1 MKKHK
6 PFRPAFGLGNAHL
19 QTLFPALFRKQPQPE
34 IEIERFELSDGD
46 FVECFWHRKPH
57 QDSTKPIV
65 VLFHG
70 LEGSYLSPYI
80 QGMMNTLGS
89 EGFSSVLMHFRGCSG
104 KINRLPR
111 SYHSGDTGDAKMWIE
126 SLVKRYP
133 KHPLFAIGYS
143 LGGNMLLKLLGEWS
157 DASPITAAV
166 SVSAPMQLE
175 VCADRMNSGFS
186 RLYQNHLM
194 KNLRN
199 SLLEKYTHHPMHAFI
214 GIDENRVKK
223 LKNFWEFDDV
233 YTAPIHG
240 FTSASE
246 YYQQSSAK
254 QFLKD
259 ITTDTLI
266 IQALDDPFMTPE
278 ILPDKK
284 ELSSH
289 VKIELSPHGGHVGF
303 VGGSFIRPK
312 YWLENRITDYLK
324 TAHAQFN

>member
-1 MKKHK
+1 
-6 PFRPAFGLGNAHL
+6 
-19 QTLFPALFRKQPQPE
+19 
-34 IEIERFELSDGD
+34 
-46 FVECFWHRKPH
+46 
-57 QDSTKPIV
+57 
-65 VLFHG
+65 
-70 LEGSYLSPYI
+70 
-80 QGMMNTLGS
+80 
-89 EGFSSVLMHFRGCSG
+89 
-104 KINRLPR
+104 
-111 SYHSGDTGDAKMWIE
+111 
-126 SLVKRYP
+126 
-133 KHPLFAIGYS
+133 
-143 LGGNMLLKLLGEWS
+143 MLLKLLGEWS
-157 DASPITAAV
+157 DSSPITAAV
-166 SVSAPMQLE
+166 SVSAPMQLD

-194 KNLRN
+194 KNLRD
-199 SLLEKYTHHPMHAFI
+199 SLLKKYTHHPMHSLI
-214 GIDENRVKK
+214 GIDEKRVKK
-223 LKNFWEFDDV
+223 LRSFWEFDDV

-246 YYQQSSAK
+246 YYQKSSAK

-259 ITTDTLI
+259 ITTNTLI

-303 VGGSFIRPK
+303 VSGSFIRPK